1 MPTLETLIRSRR
13 SVLAVVYDDAAYGFE
28 VHRYG
33 RAGADPR
40 TIEFP
45 DTDFAGV
52 AAAFG
57 AQVATVRT
65 VGDLSVLREWC
76 AAGMPGTLVLDC
88 KIVREVVAPF
98 LAEPAGGRGSASE
111 ETAGPV
117 TGNHNRQAITGSACP
132 DFERTFNDRDS

>member
-1 MPTLETLIRSRR
+1 METLIRSRR

-33 RAGADPR
+33 GAGADPR

-57 AQVATVRT
+57 AEVATVRT
-65 VGDLSVLREWC
+65 VGDWRSC
-76 AAGMPGTLVLDC
+76 
-88 KIVREVVAPF
+88 
-98 LAEPAGGRGSASE
+98 GRTRIGKRGDGRARD
-111 ETAGPV
+111 
-117 TGNHNRQAITGSACP
+117 RQP
-132 DFERTFNDRDS
+132 

>member
-1 MPTLETLIRSRR
+1 
-13 SVLAVVYDDAAYGFE
+13 

-33 RAGADPR
+33 GAGADPR

-98 LAEPAGGRGSASE
+98 LAELRADAD
-111 ETAGPV
+111 
-117 TGNHNRQAITGSACP
+117 RQARRRPGP
-132 DFERTFNDRDS
+132 